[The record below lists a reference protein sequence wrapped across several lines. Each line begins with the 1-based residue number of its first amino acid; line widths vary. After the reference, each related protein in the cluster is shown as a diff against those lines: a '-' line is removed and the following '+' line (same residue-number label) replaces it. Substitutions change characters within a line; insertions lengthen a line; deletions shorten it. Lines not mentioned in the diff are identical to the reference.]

1 MFTQGAAQ
9 CQCTSFEPLCE
20 SCDCGCLVIAR
31 SDDSAPDP
39 KICFRQVKFIVWIF
53 VGHVVMSASKHF
65 LFFFGVVNKDV
76 ED

>member
-39 KICFRQVKFIVWIF
+39 GQILCLDLCGTRGDERKQAF
-53 VGHVVMSASKHF
+53 SF
-65 LFFFGVVNKDV
+65 LLWCS
-76 ED
+76 